1 MYIFLIIVH
10 ITVCLILIVTIL
22 LQAGRGAGLTDMF
35 GGGESAQS
43 VLGTQAPAILKKVT
57 EISAVA
63 FLVTS
68 LALGMV
74 TARRGRSIFDRAK
87 LPALPT
93 MPQKQVPAAAAG
105 QEASVSAEVAE
116 AAQASDQAVGE

>member
-1 MYIFLIIVH
+1 
-10 ITVCLILIVTIL
+10 
-22 LQAGRGAGLTDMF
+22 MF